1 MGDGDTSGQHLQEV
15 HDGVG
20 WGKDG
25 DSRNI
30 IVRTTTAEDT
40 TESGTVET
48 DEQPE

>member
-15 HDGVG
+15 HNRVG

-30 IVRTTTAEDT
+30 IVRTTAEDT
-40 TESGTVET
+40 TESGAVET